1 MAELTAEA
9 VLAFLSQ
16 QVGRGNALKA
26 GEIVE
31 CVLGVRSDGGLE
43 RQLRALV
50 KGLRRRGFPI
60 CADSYRGYWW
70 ADGPDELR
78 ETCRVL
84 RGRAM
89 SSLGQ
94 VQKLLVLGI
103 PMVSGQLRL
112 PVLVASTPLS
122 HRALSGVEGQARP
135 RISIQCEVSEAVYE
149 GMRRWLEGHPQA
161 GFGQL
166 CEAAVARFLIEQGCE
181 DAAVALGAGDAGD
194 VVEGGDEG

>member
-26 GEIVE
+26 GELVE

-50 KGLRRRGFPI
+50 KRLRRRGFPI

-112 PVLVASTPLS
+112 PVLVGEIPPPPLVKGGNG
-122 HRALSGVEGQARP
+122 AGRP
-135 RISIQCEVSEAVYE
+135 RISIQCEVSEPVYE

-161 GFGQL
+161 GLGQL
-166 CEAAVARFLIEQGCE
+166 CEAALARFLVEQGCE

-194 VVEGGDEG
+194 VVDGGNEG

>member
-26 GEIVE
+26 GELVE

-103 PMVSGQLRL
+103 PMVSVQLRL
-112 PVLVASTPLS
+112 PVLVGEIPPPPLVKGGNG
-122 HRALSGVEGQARP
+122 AGRP
-135 RISIQCEVSEAVYE
+135 RISIQCEVSEPVYE

-161 GFGQL
+161 GLGQL
-166 CEAAVARFLIEQGCE
+166 CEAALARFLVEQGCE

-194 VVEGGDEG
+194 VVDGGNEG

>member
-26 GEIVE
+26 GELVE

-112 PVLVASTPLS
+112 PVLVGEIPPPPLVKGGNG
-122 HRALSGVEGQARP
+122 AGRP
-135 RISIQCEVSEAVYE
+135 RISIQCEVSEPVYE

-161 GFGQL
+161 GLGQL
-166 CEAAVARFLIEQGCE
+166 CEAALARFLVEQGCE

-194 VVEGGDEG
+194 VVDGGNEG

>member
-43 RQLRALV
+43 RQLRQVV

-112 PVLVASTPLS
+112 PVLVGEIPPPPLVKGGNG
-122 HRALSGVEGQARP
+122 AGRP
-135 RISIQCEVSEAVYE
+135 RISIQCEVSEPVYE

-161 GFGQL
+161 GLGQL
-166 CEAAVARFLIEQGCE
+166 CEAALARFLVEQGCE

-194 VVEGGDEG
+194 VVDGGNEG